1 MSDGLRQ
8 RVVTAL
14 ILLVALIALT
24 LLTTPLTFAAAV
36 AVIVV
41 LAAWEWSVLARLGG
55 VAFRLLYTLIVFVS
69 LL

>member
-1 MSDGLRQ
+1 MSDGLKQ
-8 RVVTAL
+8 RVFTAL

-41 LAAWEWSVLARLGG
+41 LAAWEWGAFARLGAWPPG
-55 VAFRLLYTLIVFVS
+55 CSTP
-69 LL
+69 